1 MRTKSKFVLI
11 GAAGLIVAACSGQK
25 KTMSDDLKK
34 DLDLASTSDGLA
46 LAPSAAKGSQVVSAI
61 ERTTPPAP
69 RQIAQSQR
77 VVKHKPAPKAPPAPV
92 ETQKADVSTQ
102 VETQPVAVAQTP
114 ADPEPAQSPRPHP
127 IETPSGSGVQVG
139 RGGGSSIGAVL
150 GGIAG
155 VILRG
160 GIVIGDGDA
169 CDPRTDGRARNPGSI
184 NQRFPVGIGG
194 TFPGGGFPGGGRV
207 GGRGGRRF

>member
-1 MRTKSKFVLI
+1 VRINSKFVLI
-11 GAAGLIVAACSGQK
+11 SAAGLIVAACSGQK

-69 RQIAQSQR
+69 RQTAQSQR
-77 VVKHKPAPKAPPAPV
+77 VVKHKPAPKALPAPV
-92 ETQKADVSTQ
+92 ETQRASVSDQ

-114 ADPEPAQSPRPHP
+114 SEPEPSQSPRPHP

-139 RGGGSSIGAVL
+139 RGGGSSIGSVL
-150 GGIAG
+150 GGIMG
-155 VILRG
+155 VVLRG

-169 CDPRTDGRARNPGSI
+169 CDPRTEGRARNPGSI
-184 NQRFPVGIGG
+184 NQRLPGGIG

>member
-1 MRTKSKFVLI
+1 VRINSKFVLI
-11 GAAGLIVAACSGQK
+11 SAAGLIVAACSGQK

-92 ETQKADVSTQ
+92 ETQRADASDQ
-102 VETQPVAVAQTP
+102 VETQPVAVAQAP
-114 ADPEPAQSPRPHP
+114 AEPEPSQSPRPHP

-139 RGGGSSIGAVL
+139 RGGGSSVGSVL
-150 GGIAG
+150 GGILG
-155 VILRG
+155 VVLRG
-160 GIVIGDGDA
+160 GIVIGDDA

-184 NQRFPVGIGG
+184 NQRLPGGIG
-194 TFPGGGFPGGGRV
+194 TFPGSGRFP
-207 GGRGGRRF
+207 GGRGGRGRF

>member
-1 MRTKSKFVLI
+1 MRTNSKLVLI
-11 GAAGLIVAACSGQK
+11 SAAGLIVAACSGQK

-34 DLDLASTSDGLA
+34 DLDLAATSDGLA
-46 LAPSAAKGSQVVSAI
+46 LAPSAAKSNQVVSAI

-69 RQIAQSQR
+69 RQVAQSQR
-77 VVKHKPAPKAPPAPV
+77 VVKHKPAPKAEPAPV
-92 ETQKADVSTQ
+92 ETQRASVSDE

-114 ADPEPAQSPRPHP
+114 VEPEPSQSPRPHP

-139 RGGGSSIGAVL
+139 RGGGSSIGSVL

-184 NQRFPVGIGG
+184 NQRLPGGIG
-194 TFPGGGFPGGGRV
+194 TFPGAGRV
-207 GGRGGRRF
+207 LGGRGGRRF

>member
-11 GAAGLIVAACSGQK
+11 SAAGLIVAACSGQE

-77 VVKHKPAPKAPPAPV
+77 VVKHKPAPKAQPAPV
-92 ETQKADVSTQ
+92 ETQRADVSDQ
-102 VETQPVAVAQTP
+102 VETQPVAVAQAP
-114 ADPEPAQSPRPHP
+114 AEPEPSQSPRPHP
-127 IETPSGSGVQVG
+127 IETPSGGSGVTVG
-139 RGGGSSIGAVL
+139 RGGGSSVGSVL
-150 GGIAG
+150 GGILG
-155 VILRG
+155 VVLRG

-184 NQRFPVGIGG
+184 NQRLPGGIG
-194 TFPGGGFPGGGRV
+194 TFPGSGRFPGGGR
-207 GGRGGRRF
+207 GRGRF